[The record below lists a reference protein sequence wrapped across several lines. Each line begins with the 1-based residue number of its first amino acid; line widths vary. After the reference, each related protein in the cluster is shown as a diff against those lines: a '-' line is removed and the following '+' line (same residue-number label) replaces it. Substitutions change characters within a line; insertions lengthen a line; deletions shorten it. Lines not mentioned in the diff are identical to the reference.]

1 MKRGIPLLVL
11 KEAKMANGIVEALQ
25 ALTQALVQSNENVKI
40 LSSKVDALGEK
51 VNNQENT
58 GGSQ

>member
-1 MKRGIPLLVL
+1 MVL